1 MIKIPAKLSLSAVIL
16 SLSLLSLVGT
26 TANGQQPFV
35 TDNSDVT
42 PKRKFH
48 LQIGNEYDILQR
60 SSYPALR
67 QNTASFELD
76 YGLFEDV
83 EIGFSAPLITILNS
97 HIVTPSNVS
106 GLSDSTLHLKY
117 NFHKERENSKMPA
130 LSISAVIQFPTG
142 DVTKQLG
149 SGLTDYYIN
158 GILQKSVTPKTT
170 FRLNGGILFAGNE
183 QSGVLG
189 IKAHGR
195 VFTAGGSLVK
205 QFSPKLQLGVELTGA
220 LQSNFQL
227 GKGQLQTL
235 FGGNYLFKKNM
246 SFDFGLIAGKYA
258 ASPRAGI
265 QLGISIDF

>member
-1 MIKIPAKLSLSAVIL
+1 MTKTREPHTLSRPRLRSVSRPGFVLLLLALGAATAKA
-16 SLSLLSLVGT
+16 
-26 TANGQQPFV
+26 QQPFV

-83 EIGFSAPLITILNS
+83 EIGFSVPLITILNS
-97 HIVTPSNVS
+97 HIVTPKNVS

-117 NFHKERENSKMPA
+117 NFHKERENSRIPA
-130 LSISAVIQFPTG
+130 LTISAIIQFSTG

-183 QSGVLG
+183 QSGALG

-220 LQSNFQL
+220 LQNNFQL
-227 GKGQLQTL
+227 GKGQLQAM
-235 FGGNYLFKKNM
+235 FGGNYQCKKNA
-246 SFDFGLIAGKYA
+246 SFDFGIIGGK
-258 ASPRAGI
+258 
-265 QLGISIDF
+265 